1 MEQLNEIL
9 QIPERCLLDRKIHK
23 TFFKKNFELT
33 VSERKLLDDFSI
45 VVGIDWVASISPTSA
60 NITKFEAGQFIYEEV
75 QIISVHTNKDGFDKN
90 VPKIADVVQKYI
102 PYPIVLCIYHDDV
115 FVMNTCDKRINQNDS
130 TLRTIE
136 QRYFTEPITLG
147 GIDDKQQAFLNS
159 IKYTRLDKT
168 NLKTYYDGYSQGIV
182 ALQTAV
188 FSGTFTQRNKERSD
202 ADVKT
207 LQKMQALQNE
217 IVTLQNLAKKETQL
231 NQQIAINTQV
241 QEKRKEIQHL
251 QTLISL

>member
-1 MEQLNEIL
+1 MEKLNEIL

-33 VSERKLLDDFSI
+33 ISERKLLDDFSI
-45 VVGIDWVASISPTSA
+45 VVGIDWMASVSPASA

-75 QIISVHTNKDGFDKN
+75 QVISVQTNKDGFDRN

-102 PYPIVLCIYHDDV
+102 PYPIILFIYNDDV

-136 QRYFTEPITLG
+136 QRYFTEPITLSG
-147 GIDDKQQAFLNS
+147 ADDKQRAFLNS
-159 IKYTRLDKT
+159 LIYSQLDKT
-168 NLKTYYDGYSQGIV
+168 NLKTYYDSYSQAIV
-182 ALQTAV
+182 ALQTAA

-202 ADVKT
+202 ADVKI
-207 LQKMQALQNE
+207 LQRMQTLQNE
-217 IVTLQNLAKKETQL
+217 IATLQNLAKKETQL
-231 NQQIAINTQV
+231 NQQVNINTQV
-241 QEKRKEIQHL
+241 QDKRKEIQHL
-251 QTLISL
+251 QILITT

>member
-1 MEQLNEIL
+1 VEKLNEIL
-9 QIPERCLLDRKIHK
+9 QIPDRCLLDRKIHK

-33 VSERKLLDDFSI
+33 ISERKLLDDFSI
-45 VVGIDWVASISPTSA
+45 VVGIDWIASVSPVSA
-60 NITKFEAGQFIYEEV
+60 NIPKFEAGQFIYEEV
-75 QIISVHTNKDGFDKN
+75 QIISVQTNKDSFDRN

-102 PYPIVLCIYHDDV
+102 PYPIVLFIYYDDV

-136 QRYFTEPITLG
+136 QRYFTEPISMSGT
-147 GIDDKQQAFLNS
+147 DDKQRAFLNS
-159 IKYTRLDKT
+159 LIYSQLDKT
-168 NLKTYYDGYSQGIV
+168 NLKTYYDSYSQSIV
-182 ALQTAV
+182 ALQTAA
-188 FSGTFTQRNKERSD
+188 FSGTFTNRSKDRSD

-231 NQQIAINTQV
+231 NQQVIINTQV
-241 QEKRKEIQHL
+241 QDKRREINYL
-251 QTLISL
+251 QTLLT